1 MELTKF
7 NTKENGMLLT
17 KRWVTAAVLILLA
30 LQAAQ
35 VVFMIH
41 RESLTWDE
49 DNHMFAGYMM
59 WKTGDYGLNPEH
71 PPLVKLLATLP
82 LLGEKLWIPPPTGRE
97 FKAEAYLN
105 GRDWLARNDGAS
117 QRLVFHM
124 RLAAG
129 LLALSLSLLIFFAA
143 REWFGTPAALIAL
156 TLATFDPNL
165 LAHSALVTTDIGV
178 SLFFLAS
185 IFAFY
190 RYVRQPSL
198 LRLLLTGVA
207 AGLLL
212 ATKHSGVLLAP
223 MLLLLIGF
231 ELFAA
236 PKGTRA
242 RLALRLSGAFAAIVV
257 IGVVVLWAFYGFR
270 YSARPAGVA
279 WSTTL
284 AEYVQPLSHFNA
296 TAVLA
301 IGHAHL
307 LPESYLIGLV
317 DVKRMAQWYPTFI
330 FGKNYASGQWWYFP
344 VVILIKTTLGLLALL
359 VLTAVAI
366 LTGCLRKG
374 RELAYLLL
382 PGAFYLAVA
391 ILSGMNIGAR
401 HLLPVDVMAA
411 ILIGGGLAA
420 LAASGRRWARTATW
434 VGAALVFAHIASALA
449 VFPHDMAYANEAWG
463 GPKNVYKLLSDSNAD
478 WAQQLYQVK
487 AWQDRHPGEECWFAY
502 FAYPEID
509 PAVYG
514 IHCHRMPTLD
524 TFWMGGADIIPATI
538 QGNVLISAGDLS
550 GCEWP
555 SSRLNPYTVFQPLQP
570 AESIEYGVL
579 VYRGTF
585 TVNRSAALSR
595 VQNAYPLLRQHKA
608 EEALAL
614 VREAAALDPEGIDAQ
629 SAHGNIAA
637 LLGQKDEARTA
648 WQAALASAR
657 QLEPDAQNG
666 YVPDLEARLKKLQ

>member
-1 MELTKF
+1 
-7 NTKENGMLLT
+7 MLLT
-17 KRWVTAAVLILLA
+17 KRWVTAAVLVLLA
-30 LQAAQ
+30 IQAAQ

-82 LLGEKLWIPPPTGRE
+82 LLGEKLWIPPLRGRD
-97 FKAEAYLN
+97 FKAEAYLD

-117 QRLVFHM
+117 QRLVFRM
-124 RLAAG
+124 RLTAG
-129 LLALSLSLLIFFAA
+129 LLALGLSLLIFFAA

-185 IFAFY
+185 LYAFY
-190 RYVRQPSL
+190 RYVKQPSL

-231 ELFAA
+231 ELIAA
-236 PKGTRA
+236 TKDTRG

-270 YSARPAGVA
+270 YAARPPG
-279 WSTTL
+279 L
-284 AEYVQPLSHFNA
+284 ALSSSLADYVSPLSHFNA
-296 TAVLA
+296 AAVMW
-301 IGHAHL
+301 IAHLRL
-307 LPESYLIGLV
+307 LPESYLMGLV
-317 DVKRMAQWYPTFI
+317 DVKRMAQYYPTFI
-330 FGKNYASGQWWYFP
+330 FGKVYASGQWWYFP

-359 VLTAVAI
+359 ALTAVAI
-366 LTGCLRKG
+366 LTGYLRKG
-374 RELAYLLL
+374 RELAWLLL
-382 PGAFYLAVA
+382 PGVFYMVVA

-401 HLLPVDVMAA
+401 HLLPVDVMAV
-411 ILIGGGLAA
+411 ILVGAGLAA
-420 LAASGRRWARTATW
+420 LAASNRRWARIATW
-434 VGAALVFAHIASALA
+434 VGAALVLAHIASALA
-449 VFPHDMAYANEAWG
+449 VFPNEMAYANEAWG
-463 GPKNVYKLLSDSNAD
+463 GPKNVHNLLSDANVD

-487 AWQDRHPGEECWFAY
+487 DWQDHHPGEECWFAY

-524 TFWMGGADIIPATI
+524 TFWLGGAEIIPATI
-538 QGNVLISAGDLS
+538 QGSVLISAGDLS

-555 SSRLNPYTVFQPLQP
+555 SSRLNPYTVFQPLQS
-570 AESIEYGVL
+570 AESIDESVF

-585 TVNRSAALSR
+585 AVNQAAALSR
-595 VQNAYPLLRQHKA
+595 AQNAYTLLRQGKA
-608 EEALAL
+608 EEALAMA
-614 VREAAALDPEGIDAQ
+614 REAGALDPEGIDAQ
-629 SAHGNIAA
+629 SAHGNLAA
-637 LLGQKDEARTA
+637 RLGQMDEARKA

-657 QLEPDAQNG
+657 QLEPDAQPG
-666 YVPDLEARLKKLQ
+666 YVPDLEARLKRLSQ